1 MTLHHIILSNH
12 LSPERSKKKSQIQ
25 KESEEE
31 EEKGEVFGEKSY
43 LLRRLLRFFFEP
55 VACGD

>member
-1 MTLHHIILSNH
+1 MTLHQIILSNH

-31 EEKGEVFGEKSY
+31 EKQKTGVWREKLSLAALVTF
-43 LLRRLLRFFFEP
+43 LL
-55 VACGD
+55 